1 MTTRMKWIGPA
12 ALMVSALALGAC
24 DGMNEGTEQGSAG
37 GTATFSEINVER
49 LNIVEPNG
57 KYRLVLSNEER
68 FPGLF
73 MDGEEFEHHS
83 RQTGGMLFFNDEGD
97 EVGGLT
103 FSGEKTDDGYSANS
117 GIMFDQFKQDQT
129 VGLSYSDRNGSRY
142 AGLRV
147 WDRPDYSIKPLFEYS
162 DRAAKAQTDE
172 EKNAIRQEMITYAQD
187 LGGLGAE
194 RLFAGKVKE
203 DAIVKLADK
212 EGRARLVLK
221 VDANGEPSIDFL
233 DAEGKVI
240 RTIAGAASE

>member
-1 MTTRMKWIGPA
+1 MINNTKR
-12 ALMVSALALGAC
+12 ALPLMMITALALGAC
-24 DGMNEGTEQGSAG
+24 DGMKEQAKDESNG
-37 GTATFSEINVER
+37 GVATFSEINVER
-49 LNIVEPNG
+49 LNIMEPNG

-73 MDGEEFEHHS
+73 MDGQEFEHHS
-83 RQTGGMLFFNDEGD
+83 RKTGGMLFFNDEGD

-103 FSGEKTDDGYSANS
+103 FSGEKAGDGYSANA

-172 EKNAIRQEMITYAQD
+172 EKNSIRQEMIAYAQD

-212 EGRARLVLK
+212 EGRPRLVLK

-233 DAEGKVI
+233 DSEGKVI